1 MVGVLLLM
9 ALLLLMM
16 VAVVLVLEQWG
27 LEVPGMWVVVVGRN
41 SKCKKI
47 NKK

>member
-1 MVGVLLLM
+1 M

-16 VAVVLVLEQWG
+16 MVLVVVLVLEQWG
-27 LEVPGMWVVVVGRN
+27 LEVPDMWVVVVGRN